1 MNYSDIHIKN
11 LETLLEE
18 KQAVIVSL
26 KQQIDER
33 KCNEDKQ
40 SILLTIDQ
48 YTKAISEERRIEN
61 QLNSAKI
68 NKQESSDFT
77 NFINNSADLNN
88 MDDANKKATHIMCT
102 QGVDAGIKHM
112 FTDQDTGRAL
122 TYSEMRARYG

>member
-1 MNYSDIHIKN
+1 MNYSDIHIKK

-33 KCNEDKQ
+33 KLNEDKQ

-68 NKQESSDFT
+68 NKKESSDFT

>member
-68 NKQESSDFT
+68 NKKESSDFT